1 MERQRRTQAARS
13 RATREQI
20 VQAAVT
26 VFALKGYAAASM
38 DDICLAAGCSKGGLY
53 HHFPAKP
60 AVLAAV
66 VERMSS
72 QGLLSPF
79 AGAPLQPDA
88 AGRILVEIWAAAARD
103 ADLREQIQTLMA
115 RTDGAGY
122 GGIAPLLRIGALIQ
136 LLALTD
142 EPDARAAARRL
153 GLERAA

>member
-13 RATREQI
+13 QATREQI

-60 AVLAAV
+60 AVLAGV

-79 AGAPLQPDA
+79 GGAPLQPDA
-88 AGRILVEIWAAAARD
+88 SGRILVEIWAVASRD
-103 ADLREQIQTLMA
+103 ADVRGQLEACYERS
-115 RTDGAGY
+115 DGASGS
-122 GGIAPLLRIGALIQ
+122 IASLLRMGALIQ
-136 LLALTD
+136 ALALTD